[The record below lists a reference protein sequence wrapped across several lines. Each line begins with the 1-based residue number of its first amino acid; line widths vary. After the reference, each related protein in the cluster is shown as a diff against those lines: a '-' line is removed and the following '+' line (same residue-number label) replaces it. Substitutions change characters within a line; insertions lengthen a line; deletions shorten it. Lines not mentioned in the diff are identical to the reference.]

1 MKNNYPHLTSADT
14 DAINSQYPLMPA
26 LPGHAAYFP
35 SAAAAYGE
43 TTFTCVGN
51 FISKTYAKSCSP
63 SKVWNYRYNVQMDG
77 YIAAG
82 LGVPHT
88 IDSEAIFG
96 VGNVNDNANAEAQT
110 GYTTYN
116 AEIIPVVMNYYISFI
131 RHLDPNKYK
140 YEGAPIWESFGNGKN
155 GGKRL
160 MFQTNATAMEVIPQD
175 QEARCEF
182 WKELALV
189 MEQ

>member
-1 MKNNYPHLTSADT
+1 MNNYPHLNSVDT
-14 DAINSQYPLMPA
+14 DAINARYPLMPA
-26 LPGHAAYFP
+26 LPNHAAYFP

-43 TTFTCVGN
+43 ATFTCVGN
-51 FISKTYAKSCSP
+51 FISNIYATHVSP
-63 SKVWNYRYNVQMDG
+63 SKVWNYRYNIQMDG
-77 YIAAG
+77 YIAQG

-88 IDSEAIFG
+88 IESEAIFG
-96 VGNVNDNANAEAQT
+96 VGNVNDDANAQAQT

-140 YEGAPIWESFGNGKN
+140 YMDAPRWENFGRGKN
-155 GGKRL
+155 GGNRIML
-160 MFQTNATAMEVIPQD
+160 QTNVTAMEVIPQD
-175 QEARCEF
+175 QAARCEF
-182 WKELALV
+182 WRELAMI

>member
-1 MKNNYPHLTSADT
+1 
-14 DAINSQYPLMPA
+14 
-26 LPGHAAYFP
+26 
-35 SAAAAYGE
+35 
-43 TTFTCVGN
+43 
-51 FISKTYAKSCSP
+51 
-63 SKVWNYRYNVQMDG
+63 MDS

-96 VGNVNDNANAEAQT
+96 VGNVNDYTNAEAQP
-110 GYTTYN
+110 GYNTYN
-116 AEIIPVVMNYYISFI
+116 AEIIPVVMNHYISFI

-140 YEGAPIWESFGNGKN
+140 YKGAPKWESFGDRKS

-160 MFQTNATAMEVIPQD
+160 MFQTNATQD

-182 WKELALV
+182 
-189 MEQ
+189 